1 MNWYDFPKVW
11 AYSVLGRVAKA
22 TGKLDTMYSDME
34 RRREEWDLS
43 DKALGLSER
52 LARLNGPQSQY
63 LAADQYARMFQQ
75 TRDVG
80 QAQRALAYIEKGL
93 DLNPPEDN
101 IKLLEGVR
109 LWLVGFLGEDVRRAM
124 DEWDISETAVS
135 KSRLLA
141 SLEPTPKNYLYASD
155 IRARIYQQSHDPV
168 MYEIALRYANT
179 GLDNLIEDPTI
190 RVRLEGVKMWLD
202 VLKSQ
207 S

>member
-43 DKALGLSER
+43 DEALRLSER

-109 LWLVGFLGEDVRRAM
+109 LWLVGFLGEDVRKAM

-141 SLEPTPKNYLYASD
+141 SLEPTPENYLYASD
-155 IRARIYQQSHDPV
+155 IRARLYQQSHDPL

-190 RVRLEGVKMWLD
+190 RVRLE
-202 VLKSQ
+202 
-207 S
+207 